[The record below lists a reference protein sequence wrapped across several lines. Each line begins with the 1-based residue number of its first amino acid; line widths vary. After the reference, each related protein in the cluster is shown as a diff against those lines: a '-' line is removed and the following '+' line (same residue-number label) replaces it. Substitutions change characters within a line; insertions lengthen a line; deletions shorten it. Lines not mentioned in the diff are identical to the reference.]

1 MKTILTSIAASSLFA
16 ALAIAQPPR
25 PRYTVKDLGTFGGPG
40 TNSSGFDINNAG
52 WVAGSGNLTPDGPQH
67 AFLWYGG
74 GPLKDLGTLDG
85 PACPACN
92 SGAGGPNAFG
102 EAAIGSEISKKDP
115 NGEDF
120 CGYGTNL
127 QCLGAIWKNGRL
139 TALRNLPGGNNA
151 NAFGLNNF
159 GQVVGFAENGTPDS
173 TCAPG
178 TAFQVRRF
186 KPVIWGPLG
195 EIRELA
201 LPLGDTVGF
210 AFGINN
216 LGQAV
221 GSSGVCAKTSLP
233 PVNPDGQH
241 AVLWERDGSPI
252 ILGDLGGPGHHIATA
267 INDRGEVAGNSDHTD
282 GTKHP
287 FVWTRQTG
295 IQDLGKFPGAFA
307 TVAPCCDTINNRG
320 DVVGFWFDEM
330 GPHAFLWQD
339 KVLTD
344 LNKLVPADSPLYL
357 LFADAINDSGEITGV
372 GVTSAGEMH
381 AFLATPRSGEDGSES
396 DGKSPVVLSEHV
408 REMLRQRLPFG
419 RRLMKTR

>member
-16 ALAIAQPPR
+16 ALATAQPPR

-52 WVAGSGNLTPDGPQH
+52 WVAGSGNLTPGGPQH

-74 GPLKDLGTLDG
+74 GPLRDLGTLGG
-85 PACPACN
+85 PACPTCN
-92 SGAGGPNAFG
+92 SGAGFG
-102 EAAIGSEISKKDP
+102 EAAVGSETTRKDP

-139 TALRNLPGGNNA
+139 TALPNLPGGNNA

-186 KPVIWGPLG
+186 KPVIWGPQG
-195 EIRELA
+195 EIHELS
-201 LPLGDTVGF
+201 LPKGDTVGF

-216 LGQAV
+216 GGQAV
-221 GSSGVCAKTSLP
+221 GASGVCSNTSLP
-233 PVNPDGQH
+233 PVNPDGQR
-241 AVLWERDGSPI
+241 AVLWERDGSPT
-252 ILGDLGGPGHHIATA
+252 ILLEGTGNNVATA
-267 INDRGEVAGNSDHTD
+267 INDRGEATVTSNHTAD
-282 GTKHP
+282 GTFHA

-295 IQDLGKFPGAFA
+295 IHDLGTFPGAFA

-320 DVVGFWFDEM
+320 DVVGFWVDAM

-344 LNKLVPADSPLYL
+344 LNKLIPADSPLFL
-357 LFADAINDSGEITGV
+357 QFADAINDSGEITGV
-372 GVTSAGEMH
+372 GVTSTGEMH
-381 AFLATPRSGEDGSES
+381 AFLATPRRGEDGRER
-396 DGKSPVVLSEHV
+396 DGKSPVVLPEHV
-408 REMLRQRLPFG
+408 REMLRQRLHFG
-419 RRLMKTR
+419 RRHMGPR